1 MISASRVG
9 PASATCQTHTNRK
22 DHEISP
28 GYSRI
33 KSDSLVSFL
42 GDFSFSVGVLCVNL
56 SWYAFHSRG
65 YSGNDDSNTFWFS
78 PTPEII
84 HRPIFSRLMAY
95 AAYDMH
101 LFLKCPKIEPIHFRF
116 SSRFQIDHMLCF
128 RNVELFYIRNS
139 WNAPFFSFSES
150 DRNNGAFREKST
162 WSICKRR
169 KNRNWI
175 GSILGHLKNKCI
187 SYAAYAITNKIYP
200 PHIFWDISRNP

>member
-1 MISASRVG
+1 MCDFTLSFLIARKDSMISASRVG

-65 YSGNDDSNTFWFS
+65 DSGNDDSNTFWFS

-95 AAYDMH
+95 AAYDMSSILNTSVFVTLTQFVTVRVNSRNYRGSGTRPI
-101 LFLKCPKIEPIHFRF
+101 LFMA
-116 SSRFQIDHMLCF
+116 SD
-128 RNVELFYIRNS
+128 IRNGQS
-139 WNAPFFSFSES
+139 CTQ
-150 DRNNGAFREKST
+150 KS
-162 WSICKRR
+162 I
-169 KNRNWI
+169 
-175 GSILGHLKNKCI
+175 
-187 SYAAYAITNKIYP
+187 
-200 PHIFWDISRNP
+200 